1 MFFSRIFL
9 TDKIILAPRGQ
20 LSQGAMVTRKKI
32 KMIYLTLLKPLI
44 KKLVYK
50 YHATTIS
57 EKNEIIKNLAVAD
70 SKINILSNLRFL
82 KIISNKKINKK
93 KGKLNI
99 VFYSRIV
106 PKKNLLLL
114 LKWLARLNNDN
125 ISLDIYGT
133 VEDKVY
139 FEKCMYEIKNN
150 NLNNSVKYLG
160 FLNSDEV
167 QKKLSV
173 YDFFILPTKNENFGH
188 VIIEA
193 LYSLVPLILSDKT
206 PFTKDI
212 KLYKIGHL
220 ISLQDFNKFRSLI
233 YNLIRM
239 DNYEY
244 LSYSNKISYFISKF
258 EKKNKLLSKDY
269 LKLFN

>member
-1 MFFSRIFL
+1 M
-9 TDKIILAPRGQ
+9 
-20 LSQGAMVTRKKI
+20 
-32 KMIYLTLLKPLI
+32 
-44 KKLVYK
+44 
-50 YHATTIS
+50 
-57 EKNEIIKNLAVAD
+57 
-70 SKINILSNLRFL
+70 
-82 KIISNKKINKK
+82 
-93 KGKLNI
+93 
-99 VFYSRIV
+99 
-106 PKKNLLLL
+106 
-114 LKWLARLNNDN
+114 RL
-125 ISLDIYGT
+125 
-133 VEDKVY
+133 
-139 FEKCMYEIKNN
+139 NN

-239 DNYEY
+239 NNSEY